1 LVDILVYSVYNKHM
15 NTQKLNNLIQWT
27 GTLFILVMYVL
38 MSYFPQLHPW
48 NIVMGLLG
56 GCAYFAWTIRVK
68 NYPQMVVNVVAITL
82 CLGGL
87 YKHFG

>member
-1 LVDILVYSVYNKHM
+1 M
-15 NTQKLNNLIQWT
+15 NTQKLNELIQWT
-27 GTLFILVMYVL
+27 GTAFILVMYVL

-56 GCAYFAWTIRVK
+56 GICYFAWTIRVK
-68 NYPQMVVNVVAITL
+68 NYPQMVINVVAVTL

-87 YKHFG
+87 LRHFG